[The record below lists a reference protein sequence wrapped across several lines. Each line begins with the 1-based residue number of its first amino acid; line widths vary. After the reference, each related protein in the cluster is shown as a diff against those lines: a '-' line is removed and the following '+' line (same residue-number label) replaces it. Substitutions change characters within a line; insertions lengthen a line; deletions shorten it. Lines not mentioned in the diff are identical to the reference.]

1 MTVRDDVMSYLFN
14 CNMMDKRVTFDE
26 ARTIIEKIAENSKF
40 RSRSSV
46 EINILFDQILGSVDY
61 HGFLIKEVKVQN
73 SEKAKYLSHDTGE
86 SALMLTYYNANYR
99 VVNLWNMVD
108 IIGPFSFM
116 DNADLKFIKSEAR
129 IIEKYAFT
137 NCKSLKTVSFPG
149 VEYIDYGAFS
159 CCQSMNKAILGN
171 VKHFGRKCFY
181 KCENLIVG
189 NDIN

>member
-1 MTVRDDVMSYLFN
+1 MTVRDDVRSYLFN

-26 ARTIIEKIAENSKF
+26 ARTIIEKIAENSNF

-86 SALMLTYYNANYR
+86 SALMLTYY
-99 VVNLWNMVD
+99 
-108 IIGPFSFM
+108 
-116 DNADLKFIKSEAR
+116 NADLKFIKSEAR

-171 VKHFGRKCFY
+171 VKHFGKKCFY

>member
-73 SEKAKYLSHDTGE
+73 SEKVKYLSYDTGE